1 MVTIG
6 KDILRYGGT
15 GLYAIPSVH
24 FDVVFADLVHAASLQ
39 RAFDVVAVELPCNL
53 DPAALADAVDALW
66 PTAGVAVCDGAR
78 RAHGMLEA
86 GSDQDGSL
94 ASQTPVFRTH
104 VVPLVPCDSIVA
116 AIRASRQM
124 RREDGQPVLLDFV
137 DLPAHCGDGDPPRV
151 PVTLSDTWRVAR
163 HGLDAYLEA
172 VGDRVAIGRLP
183 EDDAREREMARR
195 LRVHI
200 DAGRRIL
207 FVCGMAHWRRITA
220 WLDAGQPAAS
230 GLAPVPRGGRSL
242 AFQAFAVPAAHAW
255 YLGWMGIPAV
265 MADFMRRQTDGV
277 DQAGR
282 FDFPAALARFTSSA
296 VAEAQATEGLCV
308 SPRQAQVFDEYL
320 ISRLAL
326 AGRWVPHL
334 DGDLHHAAQ
343 SCVGDRWAD
352 ALKAAALRYPYDEPP
367 ASMPQAH
374 LIQHQ
379 GIPYLLAG
387 RRAYAVDRRASG
399 SGDDQERRSLPSV
412 PAPLSR
418 TERMAAGL
426 LPYIRSVPPEDTLQR
441 AMVRHAWMLGD
452 LLGHHRRSKAG
463 ATRSAR
469 FTGDLGQGIDWRRTL
484 RAWADGEPEREFY
497 VKAAARRGRLGRPP
511 SRAARPQAAGR
522 PCPVAWI
529 FAPSATVEQ
538 RACARMFDTYSSFY
552 WLRAV
557 VRGAGN
563 ITRETVGYC
572 VNVLR
577 GRSDWDEAS
586 VRRMLDALPLAEHPR
601 IAPWD
606 DPELAGFRGPDLAVA
621 AAVRWAHDR
630 AIVVA
635 DHGCDLGL
643 ACQAYARRRGVDL
656 VKISWDAFGDDARR
670 RLAVQ
675 HTAPS
680 KSHFADP
687 PPYVLR
693 VIPPVPAFNPP
704 RGFGERTD

>member
-15 GLYAIPSVH
+15 GLCAIPSVH
-24 FDVVFADLVHAASLQ
+24 FDVVFADLVRAASLQ
-39 RAFDVVAVELPCNL
+39 RAFDVVAVELPCTL

-104 VVPLVPCDSIVA
+104 VVPIVPCDSIVA
-116 AIRASRQM
+116 AVRASRQM
-124 RREDGQPVLLDFV
+124 RREDGP
-137 DLPAHCGDGDPPRV
+137 
-151 PVTLSDTWRVAR
+151 
-163 HGLDAYLEA
+163 
-172 VGDRVAIGRLP
+172 
-183 EDDAREREMARR
+183 
-195 LRVHI
+195 
-200 DAGRRIL
+200 
-207 FVCGMAHWRRITA
+207 
-220 WLDAGQPAAS
+220 PAAS

-255 YLGWMGIPAV
+255 YLGWMGIP
-265 MADFMRRQTDGV
+265 
-277 DQAGR
+277 
-282 FDFPAALARFTSSA
+282 
-296 VAEAQATEGLCV
+296 
-308 SPRQAQVFDEYL
+308 
-320 ISRLAL
+320 
-326 AGRWVPHL
+326 
-334 DGDLHHAAQ
+334 
-343 SCVGDRWAD
+343 
-352 ALKAAALRYPYDEPP
+352 
-367 ASMPQAH
+367 
-374 LIQHQ
+374 
-379 GIPYLLAG
+379 YLLAG

-399 SGDDQERRSLPSV
+399 SGDDLERRSLPSV

-452 LLGHHRRSKAG
+452 SLGHHRRSKAG

-497 VKAAARRGRLGRPP
+497 VKAAARRGRRGRPP
-511 SRAARPQAAGR
+511 SRAARSQAAGR

-529 FAPSATVEQ
+529 FAPSATIEQ

-552 WLRAV
+552 GLRAV

-586 VRRMLDALPLAEHPR
+586 VRRMLDALPPAEHPR

-606 DPELAGFRGPDLAVA
+606 DPELAGFRGPGLAVA

-687 PPYVLR
+687 PPCVLR
-693 VIPPVPAFNPP
+693 VIPPDPAFNPP
-704 RGFGERTD
+704 RGFGERMD

>member
-15 GLYAIPSVH
+15 GLCAIPSVH
-24 FDVVFADLVHAASLQ
+24 FDVVFADLVRAASLQ
-39 RAFDVVAVELPCNL
+39 RAFDVVAVELPCTL

-104 VVPLVPCDSIVA
+104 VVPIVPCDSIVA
-116 AIRASRQM
+116 AVRASRQM
-124 RREDGQPVLLDFV
+124 RREDGP
-137 DLPAHCGDGDPPRV
+137 
-151 PVTLSDTWRVAR
+151 
-163 HGLDAYLEA
+163 
-172 VGDRVAIGRLP
+172 
-183 EDDAREREMARR
+183 
-195 LRVHI
+195 
-200 DAGRRIL
+200 
-207 FVCGMAHWRRITA
+207 
-220 WLDAGQPAAS
+220 PAAS

-282 FDFPAALARFTSSA
+282 FDLPAALARFTSSA

-352 ALKAAALRYPYDEPP
+352 ALKSAALRYPYDEPP

-399 SGDDQERRSLPSV
+399 SGDDLERRSLPSV

-452 LLGHHRRSKAG
+452 SLGHHRRSKAG

-497 VKAAARRGRLGRPP
+497 VKAAARRGRRGRPP
-511 SRAARPQAAGR
+511 SRAARSQAAGR

-529 FAPSATVEQ
+529 FAPSATIEQ

-552 WLRAV
+552 GLRAV

-586 VRRMLDALPLAEHPR
+586 VRRMLDALPPAEHPR

-606 DPELAGFRGPDLAVA
+606 DPELAGFRGPGLAVA

-643 ACQAYARRRGVDL
+643 ACQAYARRRNVDL

-687 PPYVLR
+687 PPCVLR
-693 VIPPVPAFNPP
+693 VIPPDPAFNPP
-704 RGFGERTD
+704 RGFGERMD